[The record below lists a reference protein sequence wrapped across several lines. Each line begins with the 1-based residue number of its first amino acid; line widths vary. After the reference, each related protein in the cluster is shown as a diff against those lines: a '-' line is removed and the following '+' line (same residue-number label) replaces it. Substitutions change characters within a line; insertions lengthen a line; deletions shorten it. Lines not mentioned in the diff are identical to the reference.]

1 MAKVAAVATGLAMAT
16 SMLSLAPLAHAAC
29 DVGTANLTVGSSGA
43 AVTCLQQSLIANGYS
58 IPAGA
63 TGYFGAQ
70 TKAAVSKWQ
79 AASGVAP
86 TAGYFGSI
94 SRAHWN
100 LSGGTTA
107 TTGGTTSTVAGCAPG
122 AAFSSTTG
130 QSCTT
135 TSTVAGCAPG
145 AAFSSTTGQSCTTT
159 STSGSTVTGT
169 GYLTNESNAGDV
181 ITALH
186 EGDPTTAVV
195 GDAFTATNGD
205 VVLQRVDATFDLS
218 AITGGVNPSTNL
230 NKYVSNVSVWLGNT
244 ELASMDPALGDKNND
259 VWTYRFTGLS
269 AVIKSGTVGHIYVK
283 VTPVTGIGSGEN
295 GAGFQAELL
304 PNSIRAVGGDGIS
317 DTYVANLVHNT
328 ITVSSA
334 NTGQL
339 TVTAATDNPVASQIA
354 VSSSTT
360 TGVKLLSFNLLAK
373 NSNLTVNNLSVQ
385 FGTSDNNLSDVVQT
399 VYLMQGATV
408 LQSATLGAGQLG
420 TTTFSNINQNIPE
433 GSTQNYTILADLKGD
448 ALYSDG
454 TTLIAS
460 TTLNSGW
467 DVSDANGS
475 SIKPSAKAVGYTQTL
490 TATGMSVAAGTPTA
504 TVAVASYSG
513 GVDTATLTIPFTVT
527 AGSNDI
533 YLGSTALSTTSAN
546 VVGAPGTL
554 FYATTT
560 TSTQGAT
567 AQPVASLSA
576 LGTVTG
582 DGTGYYKVGAGTSR
596 TFTLTAA
603 YTASSTTTG
612 TPAGFVG
619 MDINSISYGT
629 VAGTE
634 TSYYTSNLSTF
645 KTPDVY
651 VQKH

>member
-107 TTGGTTSTVAGCAPG
+107 TTGGTASTVAGCAPG

-159 STSGSTVTGT
+159 STSGSTVTGS
-169 GYLTNESNAGDV
+169 GYLTAESHAGDV
-181 ITALH
+181 TTALH

-218 AITGGVNPSTNL
+218 AITGGSNPSTNL
-230 NKYVSNVSVWLGNT
+230 NKYVSSVSLWLGNT
-244 ELASMDPALGDKNND
+244 ELASMDPTLGDKNNNI
-259 VWTYRFTGLS
+259 WTYRFTGLS
-269 AVIKSGTVGHIYVK
+269 SVIKSGTTAHIYVK
-283 VTPVTGIGSGEN
+283 VTPVTSIGSGES
-295 GAGFQAELL
+295 GATFQAQLL
-304 PNSIRAVGGDGIS
+304 ANSIRAIGGDGIS
-317 DTYVANLVHNT
+317 DTYVASTFGNG
-328 ITVSSA
+328 ISVSAA
-334 NTGQL
+334 NVGQL
-339 TVTAATDNPVASQIA
+339 TVTAATDNPVASQVA

-360 TGVKLLSFNLLAK
+360 TGIKLLSFNLLAK
-373 NSNLTVNNLSVQ
+373 NSTLTINNMKAS
-385 FGTSDNNLSDVVQT
+385 FSTSDNNLSDVVQT

-408 LQSATLGAGQLG
+408 LQSATLSTG
-420 TTTFSNINQNIPE
+420 TYGTVTFSNVNQTIPE
-433 GSTQNYTILADLKGD
+433 GSTQNYTIVADLKGD
-448 ALYSDG
+448 ALYADG

-460 TTLNSGW
+460 TTISGW

-475 SIKPSAKAVGYTQTL
+475 SITPQARAVGYAQTL

-504 TVAVASYSG
+504 TVAVSSYSG

-533 YLGSTALSTTSAN
+533 YIGSAAVSTTSAN
-546 VVGAPGTL
+546 TTGTAGDL
-554 FYATTT
+554 LYATTT

-567 AQPVASLSA
+567 AQPVATFA
-576 LGTVTG
+576 AAGTVTG

-596 TFTLTAA
+596 SFTLTAA
-603 YTASSTTTG
+603 YTASSTGVT
-612 TPAGFVG
+612 AGFVG
-619 MDINSISYGT
+619 MNINSISYGT
-629 VAGTE
+629 VPNVE

-645 KTPDVY
+645 KTSDVY